1 MARRTPRPELTA
13 DQKADAERL
22 RQRFTDAF
30 AGELDELARTLAA
43 TTDETLFGANEFAV
57 RDLVLKMGA
66 KALQVAAAEREKKV
80 TTGAVAGAPP
90 APGRPSSNAG
100 GNAPS

>member
-1 MARRTPRPELTA
+1 MARRTPRLELTA

-22 RQRFTDAF
+22 RQRFTDAL

-57 RDLVLKMGA
+57 RDLVLRLGA
-66 KALQVAAAEREKKV
+66 KAIEVAAADREKKV
-80 TTGAVAGAPP
+80 TTGAAAGVPP
-90 APGRPSSNAG
+90 AAARASSKTSG
-100 GNAPS
+100 IAPS